1 MDWTGWILLRTLVQL
16 EHLAVLIT
24 HFFHS
29 FNYSFNNAVKI
40 FVQRIYSFKQKR
52 KIFIQWIYSFKKN
65 ENYSFKWKIDYRPDL
80 LVLITSVGP
89 RQQLASL
96 PYFVPQTV
104 HYQSLE
110 YYQTPITIF
119 DIILFINRFIVVINI
134 IILNFAYLQL
144 FNFL

>member
-1 MDWTGWILLRTLVQL
+1 MPTEDSLANLLILT
-16 EHLAVLIT
+16 
-24 HFFHS
+24 
-29 FNYSFNNAVKI
+29 N
-40 FVQRIYSFKQKR
+40 
-52 KIFIQWIYSFKKN
+52 
-65 ENYSFKWKIDYRPDL
+65 
-80 LVLITSVGP
+80 SVGP

-119 DIILFINRFIVVINI
+119 DIILFINRIIVVINI